1 MDKPSAISLYKKNI
15 IINLFLKNT
24 YKNIKPKKNNKRNRK
39 TRSPKLKIERIKEL
53 ENLKEEKLRTK
64 KSKKNSKR
72 KSRKNRNKRTRSRKE
87 TMANLTNNLSIIPKE
102 IFMPH
107 FLENVKQLI
116 KQAKENKVLNIVSEQ
131 QKYSKM

>member
-1 MDKPSAISLYKKNI
+1 
-15 IINLFLKNT
+15 
-24 YKNIKPKKNNKRNRK
+24 
-39 TRSPKLKIERIKEL
+39 
-53 ENLKEEKLRTK
+53 
-64 KSKKNSKR
+64 
-72 KSRKNRNKRTRSRKE
+72 
-87 TMANLTNNLSIIPKE
+87 MANLTNNLSIIPKE